1 MPLGDEATAMRLRVC
16 EWLADQLLRSL
27 ATLTDLIQSV
37 PTFQVFREPGAEF
50 FNTHAFCRKMNLTSH
65 HEILTGK
72 RQFDELSFQ
81 RSLVAERKF
90 GLEHKHYRLWKM
102 ELHAGKCT
110 RPPNPKYD
118 YGSFIA
124 QTCDCLEPIG

>member
-1 MPLGDEATAMRLRVC
+1 
-16 EWLADQLLRSL
+16 
-27 ATLTDLIQSV
+27 
-37 PTFQVFREPGAEF
+37 
-50 FNTHAFCRKMNLTSH
+50 MNLTSH

-102 ELHAGKCT
+102 ELHAGRANSLFTC
-110 RPPNPKYD
+110 NYD
-118 YGSFIA
+118 DKRVFLFRTSSHLCE
-124 QTCDCLEPIG
+124 QTKFPTSSTIKFNHLDNNFYRKKNHHLFM